1 MGKKLGKSWEI
12 IHGEFHETK
21 LEERDGISDAYGN
34 GTNISTN
41 ICNMSISKKV
51 AQMYASI

>member
-41 ICNMSISKKV
+41 ICNMCISKKV